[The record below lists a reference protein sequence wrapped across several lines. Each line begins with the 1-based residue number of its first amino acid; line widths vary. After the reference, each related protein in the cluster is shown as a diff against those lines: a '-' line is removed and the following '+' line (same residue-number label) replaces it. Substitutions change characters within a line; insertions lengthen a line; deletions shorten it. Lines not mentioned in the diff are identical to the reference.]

1 MFGILKQNGGQDK
14 RKQKKGGDRNERGMR
29 NRKEN
34 LRKGL
39 GKENMVIRHANL
51 DNNRIGS
58 RNMEGK
64 EGN

>member
-1 MFGILKQNGGQDK
+1 
-14 RKQKKGGDRNERGMR
+14 MR

-34 LRKGL
+34 LRKRL
-39 GKENMVIRHANL
+39 RKENIIIRHANL
-51 DNNRIGS
+51 DSNRIWS